1 MNWIIEEVYTV
12 IEAALIVWFLSVY
25 FRPKEQYRSCVVTGG
40 SFCLFLAL
48 DSTISFFDAQVPIAL
63 LSAGLLLLMLLE
75 KLYQGKF
82 WEHLLLTIVSLLL
95 LALIDVCV
103 FTLLS
108 AMLGEE
114 YHDLV
119 SNSTSSRFLAVIS
132 AKLVYFTVTGVI
144 ISVKKRYA
152 LLLHKTEYFLISV
165 TLFISGALI
174 VLVRNMIYHSE
185 THYRAFLGVLLCVL
199 LLNIIIYCT
208 MIHISKKNVA
218 EQNMTLIKKQL
229 EMQEE
234 SIRVLEESYHKT
246 IKLRHDMKNHIGC
259 ALQLAESGEISD
271 VVAYLSELSD
281 EKLNTIS
288 GYIKTQ
294 RNVIG
299 AVLNT
304 KLSKAEQMGVRMQCH
319 LLSEMEAVSD
329 VDAGILLANL
339 LDNALEACAKNK
351 KPSEIFLKIWAESGY
366 YCLELSNTVESV
378 VLLDNPELKTDKEDK
393 NLHGLGL
400 QSVRDIVS
408 KYEGVISFEQK
419 SECFF
424 VYISMAKS
432 IS

>member
-1 MNWIIEEVYTV
+1 MNWMIEESYTV

-25 FRPKEQYRSCVVTGG
+25 FRPKEQYRSCVVIGG

-48 DSTISFFDAQVPIAL
+48 DSTISFLDAQVPIAL
-63 LSAGLLLLMLLE
+63 LSAGLLLLILLE

-82 WEHLLLTIVSLLL
+82 WEHLLMTIVSLLL
-95 LALIDVCV
+95 LVLIDVCV

-108 AMLGEE
+108 ALLGEE
-114 YHDLV
+114 YQDLV
-119 SNSTSSRFLAVIS
+119 SNSTSARFLAVIS
-132 AKLVYFTVTGVI
+132 AKLVYFTVTGII

-152 LLLHKTEYFLISV
+152 MLLHKTEYCLISI

-174 VLVRNMIYHSE
+174 VLVRYMIYHSE

-208 MIHISKKNVA
+208 MIYISKKNDA

-271 VVAYLSELSD
+271 VIAYLSELSD

-288 GYIKTQ
+288 GYIKTK

-304 KLSKAEQMGVRMQCH
+304 KMSKAEQMGVRMQCY
-319 LLSEMEAVSD
+319 LLSEMETVSD

-339 LDNALEACAKNK
+339 MDNALEACAKNK
-351 KPSEIFLKIWAESGY
+351 KPSEILLKIWAESGY
-366 YCLELSNTVESV
+366 YCLELSNTVESD

-393 NLHGLGL
+393 ELHGLGL

-408 KYEGVISFEQK
+408 KYEGIISFEQK
-419 SECFF
+419 SDIFF

>member
-1 MNWIIEEVYTV
+1 MNWIIEESYTI
-12 IEAALIVWFLSVY
+12 IEAALIIGFLSLY
-25 FRPKEQYRSCVVTGG
+25 FHPKEQYNTYAVVGG
-40 SFCLFLAL
+40 TFILFLLL
-48 DSTISFFDAQVPIAL
+48 DSTISFMDVQWPVAL
-63 LSAGLLLLMLLE
+63 LSAALLLFIILE
-75 KLYQGKF
+75 KLYQGAL

-108 AMLGEE
+108 AALGEE

-119 SNSTSSRFLAVIS
+119 SKSTSARFLAVITT
-132 AKLVYFTVTGVI
+132 KLVYFTLACII
-144 ISVKKRYA
+144 ISIKKRYT
-152 LLLHKTEYFLISV
+152 LLLHKTEHCLISI
-165 TLFISGALI
+165 TLFISGTLI
-174 VLVRNMIYHSE
+174 VLVRNMIFQSE
-185 THYRAFLGVLLCVL
+185 KYYRTFLGVLLCVL
-199 LLNIIIYCT
+199 LMNIIIYST
-208 MIHISKKNVA
+208 MIHISKKNIT
-218 EQNMTLIKKQL
+218 EQNIALIKKQL

-234 SIRVLEESYHKT
+234 SIQVLEESYNQT

-259 ALQLAESGEISD
+259 VLQLAESGKLSD
-271 VVAYLSELSD
+271 VITYLSELSD
-281 EKLNTIS
+281 EKLNVIS

-304 KLSKAEQMGVRMQCH
+304 KMSKAKQMGVRMQCY
-319 LLSEMEAVSD
+319 LLSEMDTVSD

-339 LDNALEACAKNK
+339 LDNALEACEKNK
-351 KPSEIFLKIWAESGY
+351 SASDILLKIWAESGY
-366 YCLELSNTVESV
+366 YCLELSNTVETA
-378 VLLDNPELKTDKEDK
+378 VLLDNPELKTNKKDK

-419 SECFF
+419 SGRFF
-424 VYISMAKS
+424 VYVSMAKS